1 MHAPDPP
8 LPPLVTRAQARAAG
22 MTDRQI
28 TRRLHRREWTA
39 ARRGLLVVPGR
50 GRGDPE
56 PLDVQVVAA
65 VRSTGREVV
74 VSGAHAARIWG
85 LPKPLPG
92 WGRPVLLAATGPT
105 RTTRELRI
113 RVAPCADGDVL
124 RLPGGLLVTS
134 PRRTV
139 VDCLRTLAPPD
150 ALAVADAALR
160 AGLVAPAEL
169 RAAVDVVAGWP
180 GVRQARHLAALADA
194 RRETALE
201 SWSGL
206 AFDRFDVPQPQWQTD
221 VHDAD
226 GFIGRADGWWRPGV
240 ARCGPDQFTG
250 RAQLAA
256 LRLAPSTASS
266 LLLASERYAPR
277 V

>member
-1 MHAPDPP
+1 VDGRP
-8 LPPLVTRAQARAAG
+8 T
-22 MTDRQI
+22 
-28 TRRLHRREWTA
+28 
-39 ARRGLLVVPGR
+39 GLLVVPGR

-85 LPKPLPG
+85 LPKPLSG
-92 WGRPVLLAATGPT
+92 WGRRVLLATAGPT

-113 RVAPCADGDVL
+113 RVAPCVDGDVL

-160 AGLVAPAEL
+160 AGL
-169 RAAVDVVAGWP
+169 
-180 GVRQARHLAALADA
+180 
-194 RRETALE
+194 
-201 SWSGL
+201 

-240 ARCGPDQFTG
+240 VGESDG
-250 RAQLAA
+250 RAKYALATA
-256 LRLAPSTASS
+256 QRGGVDAERLTAVLDAERTREQRLRRAGATVVRWGARASG
-266 LLLASERYAPR
+266 PR
-277 V
+277 RAEARAECRFEPAAGLGTVRTLSPRGRSRRDMS

>member
-1 MHAPDPP
+1 MDGRP
-8 LPPLVTRAQARAAG
+8 T
-22 MTDRQI
+22 
-28 TRRLHRREWTA
+28 
-39 ARRGLLVVPGR
+39 GLLVVPGR

-85 LPKPLPG
+85 LPKPLSG
-92 WGRPVLLAATGPT
+92 WGRRVLLATAGPT

-113 RVAPCADGDVL
+113 RVAPCVDGDVL

-160 AGLVAPAEL
+160 AGL
-169 RAAVDVVAGWP
+169 
-180 GVRQARHLAALADA
+180 
-194 RRETALE
+194 
-201 SWSGL
+201 
-206 AFDRFDVPQPQWQTD
+206 AFDRFDVPQPQWQTTSTT
-221 VHDAD
+221 
-226 GFIGRADGWWRPGV
+226 P
-240 ARCGPDQFTG
+240 
-250 RAQLAA
+250 
-256 LRLAPSTASS
+256 TASS
-266 LLLASERYAPR
+266 AARTTGGGRASWGSRTAARSTPSPR
-277 V
+277 RSGVVSTPSGSRPCSTRSGLESCGCGGPGRPS

>member
-1 MHAPDPP
+1 M
-8 LPPLVTRAQARAAG
+8 
-22 MTDRQI
+22 
-28 TRRLHRREWTA
+28 
-39 ARRGLLVVPGR
+39 
-50 GRGDPE
+50 
-56 PLDVQVVAA
+56 
-65 VRSTGREVV
+65 
-74 VSGAHAARIWG
+74 SGAHAARIWG
-85 LPKPLPG
+85 LPTPLSG
-92 WGRPVLLAATGPT
+92 WGRPVLLATTGPT

-113 RVAPCADGDVL
+113 RVAPCVDGDVL

-160 AGLVAPAEL
+160 AGLMAPAEL

-240 ARCGPDQFTG
+240 VGESDGRAKYALAAAQRGGVDAERLTAVLDAERTREQRLRRAGATVVRWGARDVLSSRAAEALCAQLRREIARCGPDQFTG

-266 LLLASERYAPR
+266 LLLASERYAL
-277 V
+277 